1 MRANLFST
9 QRTNL
14 GVWLAGLVCSLLLT
28 GTAFAQTG
36 SSTVNGTVLDTQK
49 QSISGATVIL
59 KNESRNFSRVTT
71 TAADGSFLFTV
82 VPPGSYN
89 LEVEAPGFKK
99 AVQTEVQALVDNRVT
114 LSVTLEV
121 GQVSEVVSVSASTAE
136 NIINTQD
143 ASLGNNFLAP
153 QITQLPL
160 NARNVG
166 NLLSLQPAVTSS
178 GYVAGGRSDQANL
191 TLDGVDA
198 NDQQDGTAFSP
209 IIRVSPDTIEEF
221 RVTTVNAN
229 STQGRSSGAQV
240 AFITKSGTNTFHGN
254 LYEYHRNTVTTANDF
269 FNNRSGRFTA
279 TDPLVLAGKAQV
291 GEERVPRPKLIR
303 NNFGGSLGGP
313 IIKDRFFFFY
323 NYEGRRDAKA
333 TSVVQTV
340 PLASLGRGEVKF
352 QARIWENGQ
361 LVDRLITLTPAQ
373 INGLTTNGLATGT
386 AVVDVNPIAL
396 SVLGGAAQRYPS
408 NDNTVG
414 DGLNT
419 GGFRFNQSRP
429 VRLGAHTARLDFNLS
444 EKHTFFLRG
453 NYQNDTEV
461 TSQQFPDTPPLTTWS
476 HPKAVA
482 VGHIWTRGANFINDF
497 RYGVTRDAFSNQG
510 DSSVNAV
517 TFRQT
522 FSDRAY
528 GRTLDRVTPVH
539 NFTDNVNWRPTSNH
553 SLDFGT
559 NIRLIRNARS
569 NFAPAFDNGIMN
581 HSFYAGA
588 GGVVS
593 APVNAFLNA
602 AFPAPSGQTTTSAI
616 RSDWINNSR
625 IALAQVFGRLSQY
638 SANFN
643 FGLDGKPLPAGSP
656 SEREFATEEYDTY
669 AQDVWRVRQN
679 LTMTMGLRYGLSRPV
694 YETQGFQTRPNVGL
708 QDYLDKRIAAAKQ
721 GINFTDPIQILE
733 SGPAN
738 DAPGFYSLDKNN
750 FQPRIAAAWNPK
762 FNDGF
767 LAKVFGKDGASTF
780 RGGFA
785 ITNDYFG
792 QRLALGFDGN
802 NTLGFQ
808 STFTISANTF
818 NVSTNP
824 APLFTGLGMDIRSLP
839 RIVAPGDLTFPK
851 QQQLDDL
858 RRIEG
863 SLDTN
868 LISPKNYVWN
878 FTYSRL
884 APGGIAVEASYIGR
898 YARNLLATRDVM
910 ALNNIVDPKSGQDW
924 YTAAGI
930 LQDLRIKNTPIS
942 QVPNLP
948 FFTNLYGAGQVALAV
963 DDYVGTGF
971 ADAGLTNTQ
980 AAYAMMAAAAPG
992 CDDIGCAGFG
1002 TDWTSLQDALDLGTG
1017 NPLFFNRQYGALSAY
1032 GTIGSSD
1039 YHAGSLSVRQ
1049 RLRSLTWDFNYTLSK
1064 SLDDA
1069 SGLQT
1074 SGVFATA
1081 FILNPLRQR
1090 DSRSFSDFDVR
1101 HIVNFNSIWD
1111 LPFGKGKMLFGK
1123 ANTATDYIIG
1133 GWQMTSIFR
1142 YNSGLPLNAP
1152 FDNNG
1157 WATNW
1162 NIRSRGITVNTLK
1175 SAATRGGTE
1184 APNLFSDPT
1193 DAYQSFRSPR
1203 AGETGGR
1210 NTLRYP
1216 GFVSLDLGLFK
1227 SIKMP
1232 YNENHKL
1239 VFRWEVFNV
1248 TNTQQLTS
1256 VLGDTFA
1263 IGTDPFLGGDNGTPT
1278 ASFGNLTSTQR
1289 PFGESTA
1296 ARIMQ
1301 FALRYQF

>member
-1 MRANLFST
+1 
-9 QRTNL
+9 
-14 GVWLAGLVCSLLLT
+14 LAGLFCSLLLI

-36 SSTVNGTVLDTQK
+36 SSTVNGTVEDTQK
-49 QSISGATVIL
+49 QAISGATVVL

-71 TAADGSFLFTV
+71 TSADGSFLFTV
-82 VPPGSYN
+82 VPPGAYN
-89 LEVEAPGFKK
+89 IEVEAAGFKK
-99 AVQTEVQALVDNRVT
+99 AVQTDVQALVDNRVT

-166 NLLSLQPAVTSS
+166 NLLSLQPAVTST

-209 IIRVSPDTIEEF
+209 VIRVSPDTVEEF

-240 AFITKSGTNTFHGN
+240 AFITKSGTNSFHGN
-254 LYEYHRNTVTTANDF
+254 LYEYHRNTATTANDF
-269 FNNRSGRFTA
+269 FNNRAGRYTA
-279 TDPLVLAGKAQV
+279 DDPLVQAGKFKV
-291 GEERVPRPKLIR
+291 GDEKVPRPKLIR

-352 QARIWENGQ
+352 FGTNGQ
-361 LVDRLITLTPAQ
+361 LITLTAAQ
-373 INGLTTNGLATGT
+373 INSLTSNGAPTGA
-386 AVVDVNPIAL
+386 AVVDVNPAAL
-396 SVLGGAAQRYPS
+396 AVLAGAAQRYPS

-419 GGFRFNQSRP
+419 GGYRFNQSRP
-429 VRLGAHTARLDFNLS
+429 VRLGAHTARLDFRLS
-444 EKHTFFLRG
+444 EAHTFFLRG

-461 TSQQFPDTPPLTTWS
+461 TSQQFPDTPQQTTWS
-476 HPKAVA
+476 HPKAFA
-482 VGHIWTRGANFINDF
+482 AGYLWTRGANFINDF
-497 RYGVTRDAFSNQG
+497 RYGLTRDALSNQG

-522 FSDRAY
+522 FSDLAY
-528 GRTLDRVTPVH
+528 ARTFNRVTPVH

-553 SLDFGT
+553 SFDFGT
-559 NIRLIRNARS
+559 NIRVIRNART
-569 NFAPAFDNGIMN
+569 NFAPAYDNGVMN
-581 HSFYAGA
+581 HSFYASSGA
-588 GGVVS
+588 VVS
-593 APVNAFLNA
+593 APVNASLTTL
-602 AFPAPSGQTTTSAI
+602 FPTLPAGTVI
-616 RSDWINNSR
+616 RSDWVNNAR

-643 FGLDGKPLPAGSP
+643 YGLDGKPLPSGNP
-656 SEREFATEEYDTY
+656 SVREFATEEYDTY
-669 AQDVWRVRQN
+669 AQDVWRLRQN
-679 LTMTMGLRYGLSRPV
+679 LTLTLGLRYGLSRPV

-708 QDYLDKRIAAAKQ
+708 EEYLNKRIAAAKQ
-721 GINFTDPIQILE
+721 GINFTDPIQILT
-733 SGPAN
+733 SGPSY
-738 DAPGFYSLDKNN
+738 DAAGMYPLDKNN
-750 FQPRIAAAWNPK
+750 FQPRIGAAWNPK

-767 LAKVFGKDGASTF
+767 LAKVFGRDGASTF

-802 NTLGFQ
+802 NTLGYQ

-818 NVSTNP
+818 NVTTNP

-839 RIVAPGDLTFPK
+839 RIVVPGDLTFPK
-851 QQQLDDL
+851 QQPLDDR

-868 LISPKNYVWN
+868 LVSPINYVWN

-884 APGGIAVEASYIGR
+884 LPGGIAVEGSYIGR
-898 YARNLLATRDVM
+898 YARKLLATRDVM
-910 ALNNIVDPKSGQDW
+910 ALNNIVDPKSKQDW

-948 FFTNLYGAGQVALAV
+948 FFDNLYGAGKVASAV
-963 DDYVGTGF
+963 DDYLGTDF
-971 ADAGLTNTQ
+971 VSAGLTNTQ
-980 AAYAMMAAAAPG
+980 AAYAMMAATVPG
-992 CDDIGCAGFG
+992 CTAIGGCGELG
-1002 TDWTSLQDALDLGTG
+1002 TDWSSLQDALDLGTG

-1032 GTIGSSD
+1032 GTIASSD
-1039 YHAGSLSVRQ
+1039 YHAASLSIRQ
-1049 RLRSLTWDFNYTLSK
+1049 RYKSLLWDFNYTFSK
-1064 SLDDA
+1064 SIDDA

-1074 SGVFATA
+1074 SGVFGSA

-1090 DSRSFSDFDVR
+1090 DNRAVSDFDVR
-1101 HIVNFNSIWD
+1101 HILNFNSIWE
-1111 LPFGKGKMLFGK
+1111 LPIGKGKMLFGK
-1123 ANTATDYIIG
+1123 ANTAADYIIG
-1133 GWQMTSIFR
+1133 GWQLTTIFR
-1142 YNSGLPLNAP
+1142 YNSGLPLSAP

-1162 NIRSRGITVNTLK
+1162 NVRSLGLLVTPLQSST
-1175 SAATRGGTE
+1175 TRGVGTA
-1184 APNLFSDPT
+1184 APNLFGDAT
-1193 DAYQSFRSPR
+1193 AAYQSFRSPR
-1203 AGETGGR
+1203 AGETGNR
-1210 NTLRYP
+1210 NSLRYP
-1216 GFVSLDLGLFK
+1216 GFVSLDFGLYK
-1227 SIKMP
+1227 SFKMP

-1239 VFRWEVFNV
+1239 VFRWEVFNA
-1248 TNTQQLTS
+1248 TNTQQLTG
-1256 VLGDTFA
+1256 VLGSTFA
-1263 IGTDPFLGGDNGTPT
+1263 IGTDPYLGGANGTPT

>member
-9 QRTNL
+9 KTTSL
-14 GVWLAGLVCSLLLT
+14 GNWLAGLFCSLLLI

-36 SSTVNGTVLDTQK
+36 SSTVNGTVEDIQK
-49 QSISGATVIL
+49 QAISGATVIL

-82 VPPGSYN
+82 VPPGAYN
-89 LEVEAPGFKK
+89 IEVEPPGFKK
-99 AVQTEVQALVDNRVT
+99 AVQTDVQALVDNRVS

-143 ASLGNNFLAP
+143 ASLGNNFLSP

-209 IIRVSPDTIEEF
+209 VIRVSPDTIEEF

-254 LYEYHRNTVTTANDF
+254 LYEYHRNTATTANDF
-269 FNNRSGRFTA
+269 FNNRSG
-279 TDPLVLAGKAQV
+279 V
-291 GEERVPRPKLIR
+291 ERPKLLR

-313 IIKDRFFFFY
+313 VVKDRLFFFY

-352 QARIWENGQ
+352 QSKIWENGQ

-373 INGLTTNGLATGT
+373 INGLTTNGQASGT
-386 AVVDVNPIAL
+386 AVVDVNPVAL
-396 SVLGGAAQRYPS
+396 SVLAGAAQRYPS

-419 GGFRFNQSRP
+419 GGFRFNQARP
-429 VRLGAHTARLDFNLS
+429 VRLGAHTARLDFKLS
-444 EKHTFFLRG
+444 EANTFFLRS

-461 TSQQFPDTPPLTTWS
+461 TNQQFPDTPQQTSWS
-476 HPKAVA
+476 HPKAFA
-482 VGHIWTRGANFINDF
+482 AGYIWTRGATFINDF
-497 RYGVTRDAFSNQG
+497 RYGLTRDAFSNQG

-528 GRTLDRVTPVH
+528 ARTLNRVTPVH

-553 SLDFGT
+553 SFDFGT
-559 NIRLIRNARS
+559 NIRLIRNART
-569 NFAPAFDNGIMN
+569 NFAPAYDNGVMN
-581 HSFYAGA
+581 HSFYASAGA
-588 GGVVS
+588 VVS
-593 APVNAFLNA
+593 SPVNALLNVT
-602 AFPAPSGQTTTSAI
+602 FPAPTGQTTTSAI
-616 RSDWINNSR
+616 RSDWVNNAR

-638 SANFN
+638 SAIFN
-643 FGLDGKPLPAGSP
+643 YGLDGKPLPAGNP
-656 SEREFATEEYDTY
+656 SAREFATEEYDTY
-669 AQDVWRVRQN
+669 AQDVMRLRPN
-679 LTMTMGLRYGLSRPV
+679 LTLTLGLRYGLSRPV
-694 YETQGFQTRPNVGL
+694 YETQGFQTRPNTGL
-708 QDYLDKRIAAAKQ
+708 EEYLDKRIAAAQ
-721 GINFTDPIQILE
+721 NGINFTDPIQILK

-738 DAPGFYSLDKNN
+738 DAPGIYSLDKNN

-767 LAKVFGKDGASTF
+767 LAKVFGRDGASTF

-785 ITNDYFG
+785 VTNDYFG

-802 NTLGFQ
+802 NTLGYQ
-808 STFTISANTF
+808 STFTISANTY
-818 NVSTNP
+818 NVTTNP

-839 RIVAPGDLTFPK
+839 RIVVPGDLTFPK
-851 QQQLDDL
+851 QQPLDDR

-868 LISPKNYVWN
+868 LVSPINYVWN

-884 APGGIAVEASYIGR
+884 LPGGIAVEGSYIGR

-910 ALNNIVDPKSGQDW
+910 ALNNIVDPKSKQDW

-948 FFTNLYGAGQVALAV
+948 FFDNLYGAGTVAFAV
-963 DDYVGTGF
+963 DDYIGTDFVG
-971 ADAGLTNTQ
+971 AGLTNTQ
-980 AAYAMMAAAAPG
+980 AAYAMMAATAPG
-992 CDDIGCAGFG
+992 CSALGGDGCGAFG

-1032 GTIGSSD
+1032 GTIASSD
-1039 YHAGSLSVRQ
+1039 YHAASLSIRQ
-1049 RLRSLTWDFNYTLSK
+1049 RFKSLLWDFNYTLSK
-1064 SLDDA
+1064 SIDDA

-1074 SGVFATA
+1074 SGVFGSA

-1090 DSRSFSDFDVR
+1090 DNRAVSDFDVR
-1101 HIVNFNSIWD
+1101 HILNFNSIWD
-1111 LPFGKGKMLFGK
+1111 LPVGKGKMLFGK
-1123 ANTATDYIIG
+1123 ANTAADYIIG
-1133 GWQMTSIFR
+1133 GWQLTTIFR
-1142 YNSGLPLNAP
+1142 YNSGLPLSAP

-1162 NIRSRGITVNTLK
+1162 NIRSLGLAVKPLK
-1175 SAATRGGTE
+1175 SSASRGVGTA
-1184 APNLFSDPT
+1184 APNLFGDAT
-1193 DAYQSFRSPR
+1193 AAYQSFRSPR
-1203 AGETGGR
+1203 AGETGNR
-1210 NTLRYP
+1210 NSLRYP
-1216 GFVSLDLGLFK
+1216 GFVSLDFGLYK
-1227 SIKMP
+1227 SFKMP

-1239 VFRWEVFNV
+1239 VFRWEVFNA

-1256 VLGDTFA
+1256 VLGSTFA
-1263 IGTDPFLGGDNGTPT
+1263 IGTDPFLGGANGTPT

-1289 PFGESTA
+1289 PFGETTA

>member
-9 QRTNL
+9 QRTSL
-14 GVWLAGLVCSLLLT
+14 GAWLAGLFCSLLLV

-36 SSTVNGTVLDTQK
+36 SSTVNGTVEDTQK
-49 QSISGATVIL
+49 QAISGATVTL

-82 VPPGSYN
+82 VPPGAYN

-99 AVQTEVQALVDNRVT
+99 AIKTEVQALVDNRVT

-121 GQVSEVVSVSASTAE
+121 GQVSEVVSVSASSAE

-143 ASLGNNFLAP
+143 ASIGNNFTAP
-153 QITQLPL
+153 QISQLPL

-191 TLDGVDA
+191 TIDGVDA

-209 IIRVSPDTIEEF
+209 VIRVSPDTIDEF

-240 AFITKSGTNTFHGN
+240 GFITKSGTNSFHGN

-269 FNNRSGRFTA
+269 FNNRSGV
-279 TDPLVLAGKAQV
+279 D
-291 GEERVPRPKLIR
+291 RPQLIR

-313 IIKDRFFFFY
+313 VIKDRFFFFY

-340 PLASLGRGEVKF
+340 PLASLGRGEVRF
-352 QARIWENGQ
+352 FSTNGQ
-361 LVDRLITLTPAQ
+361 LITLTPAQ
-373 INGLTTNGLATGT
+373 INSLTSNGTPTGVP
-386 AVVDVNPIAL
+386 VVDENPVAL
-396 SVLGGAAQRYPS
+396 AVLAGAAQRYPS

-419 GGFRFNQSRP
+419 GGFRFNQSQP
-429 VRLGAHTARLDFNLS
+429 VRLGAHTARLDLRLSDAHNL
-444 EKHTFFLRG
+444 FLRG
-453 NYQNDTEV
+453 NYQNDTAV
-461 TSQQFPDTPPLTTWS
+461 TDQQFPDTPQETQWS
-476 HPKAVA
+476 HPKAFA
-482 VGHIWTRGANFINDF
+482 VGYIWTKSPTLINDF
-497 RYGVTRDAFSNQG
+497 RFGVTRDALSLGG
-510 DSSVNAV
+510 DSAVNAV

-522 FSDRAY
+522 FSDRGYA
-528 GRTLDRVTPVH
+528 RTLNRVTPVN

-553 SLDFGT
+553 SFDFGG
-559 NIRLIRNARS
+559 NIRLIRNART
-569 NFAPAFDNGIMN
+569 NFTPAFDNGVMN
-581 HSFYAGA
+581 HSFY
-588 GGVVS
+588 
-593 APVNAFLNA
+593 
-602 AFPAPSGQTTTSAI
+602 SGSGSVLTNPIIASGTPI
-616 RSDWINNSR
+616 RADWINNTR
-625 IALAQVFGRLSQY
+625 IAMAQVLGRLSQY
-638 SANFN
+638 SAIFN
-643 FGLDGKPLPAGSP
+643 FGVDGKPLPAGSP
-656 SEREFATEEYDTY
+656 SDREFAAQEYDTY
-669 AQDVWRVRQN
+669 AQDVWRVRPN
-679 LTMTMGLRYGLSRPV
+679 LTLTLGLRYGLSRPV
-694 YETQGFQTRPNVGL
+694 YETQGFQTRPSIGL
-708 QDYLDKRIAAAKQ
+708 QEYLDKRIAAAKQ
-721 GINFTDPIQILE
+721 GMNFTDPIQILE

-738 DAPGFYSLDKNN
+738 DAPGFYPLDKNN

-762 FNDGF
+762 FNEGF

-780 RGGFA
+780 RGGVA
-785 ITNDYFG
+785 IVNDYFG
-792 QRLALGFDGN
+792 QRLALGFDGG
-802 NTLGFQ
+802 NTLGYQ

-818 NVSTNP
+818 NVTTNP
-824 APLFTGLGMDIRSLP
+824 GPLFTGLGMDIRSLP
-839 RIVAPGDLTFPK
+839 RVVTPGDLTFPK
-851 QQQLDDL
+851 QQPLDDQ

-868 LISPKNYVWN
+868 LVSPINYVWN

-884 APGGIAVEASYIGR
+884 LPGGIAVEGSYIGR

-930 LQDLRIKNTPIS
+930 LQDARINGTPLL
-942 QVPNLP
+942 QVPNVP
-948 FFTNLYGAGQVALAV
+948 FFDNLYGPGVVASAFGL
-963 DDYVGTGF
+963 D
-971 ADAGLTNTQ
+971 GLTNTQ
-980 AAYAMMAAAAPG
+980 AAYAGILPGDGPG
-992 CDDIGCAGFG
+992 CDIIGGCFG
-1002 TDWTSLQDALDLGTG
+1002 ILTDWTTLQDALDQSTG
-1017 NPLFFNRQYGALSAY
+1017 IPLFFNRQYGALSAF

-1039 YHAGSLSVRQ
+1039 YHGGSLSVRQ
-1049 RLRSLTWDFNYTLSK
+1049 RYKGLLWDMNYTFSK

-1069 SGLQT
+1069 SGLQN
-1074 SGVFATA
+1074 SGVFGAA

-1090 DSRSFSDFDVR
+1090 DNRTVSDFDVR
-1101 HIVNFNSIWD
+1101 HIFNFNSIWD
-1111 LPFGKGKMLFGK
+1111 LPIGKGKALFGK
-1123 ANTATDYIIG
+1123 SNTALDYVIG
-1133 GWQMTSIFR
+1133 GWQLTSIFR
-1142 YNSGLPLNAP
+1142 YNSGLPLSAP
-1152 FDNNG
+1152 FDING

-1162 NIRSRGITVNTLK
+1162 NIRSLGVRVK
-1175 SAATRGGTE
+1175 SLESSATRGVGDA

-1193 DAYQSFRSPR
+1193 AAYQSLRSPR
-1203 AGETGGR
+1203 AGETGDR
-1210 NTLRYP
+1210 NSLRYP
-1216 GFVSLDLGLFK
+1216 GFVSLDFGLFK
-1227 SIKMP
+1227 SFKMP
-1232 YNENHKL
+1232 YNESHKL
-1239 VFRWEVFNV
+1239 VFRWEVFNA
-1248 TNTQQLTS
+1248 TNTQRLTS

-1263 IGTDPFLGGDNGTPT
+1263 VGTDPFLGGDNGTPT